1 MLIAMRR
8 FNWRLFRKKGTSKEA
23 SKDEK
28 LLQKNVDD
36 LKREALTRGGNEG
49 IKSMAKELLTEE
61 E

>member
-1 MLIAMRR
+1 MRR